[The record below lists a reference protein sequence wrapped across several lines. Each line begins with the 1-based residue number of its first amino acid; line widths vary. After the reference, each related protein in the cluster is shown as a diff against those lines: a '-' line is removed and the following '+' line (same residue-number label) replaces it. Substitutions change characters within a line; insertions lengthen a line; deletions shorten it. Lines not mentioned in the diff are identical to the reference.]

1 MGELMTT
8 VLFTGVKTAT
18 YDVLTEARKHFTQ
31 SELAKRLDIDV
42 RTVRRWEVRE
52 SEPPKYVS
60 LALKQL
66 MLPLAAEYE
75 SSADFTF
82 VDLFAGIGGIRRAFE
97 EQGGRCVFTS
107 EWDAYAQKTYAANFP
122 DGHDIAGDITQVNE
136 ALIPDHDVLLAGFP
150 CQPFSIAG
158 VSKKNALGRAH
169 GFDDETQ
176 GTLFFD
182 LERIIAAKRPRAF
195 LLENVKNLKS
205 HDKGRTF
212 EVIHRTLTQKLGYDV
227 HYKVIDG
234 AHFVPQHRE
243 RILIVGFREPVA
255 FDWDILNLPPKGS
268 HLLEEIL
275 HKTDGSEPVLSW
287 DDGRFFDHKKRIVN
301 PKYTLTENL
310 WSYLQAYKAKHA
322 AAGNGFGFGLVTGK
336 QVSRTL
342 SARYYKDGSE
352 ILISQ
357 GASNR
362 PRRLTPR
369 ECARLMGFSDEFR
382 IPVSDTR
389 AYQQFAD
396 AAVVPVI
403 ASVARLLLSSLK
415 TVQVGV
421 SHEVIEPSPVSESVV
436 KKGLWTKEQVKLAFH
451 LYCQLPF
458 GKLDQRT
465 AEVIELARLIGRT
478 PSAVA
483 MKLVNLASLDPAIRN
498 SGRAG
503 LSNASALDRQVW
515 DAFHADWEALAIE
528 AAQIKA
534 ALASERNESLI
545 PPPEMQPE
553 VEDFVGLDRQV
564 LATQRVK
571 QSFFRRAVLSG
582 YRGRCCMSGLS
593 DSRLLI
599 ASHIVPWSYDKNT
612 RLNPRNGLCLSAIH
626 DKAFDR
632 GLITLSDEFTVVLS
646 AQLLRSKDAFVK
658 EVLIPIHG
666 KQIELPERFLPSP
679 EFIEHHRTVVFA
691 NEKSTSAKRG

>member
-1 MGELMTT
+1 
-8 VLFTGVKTAT
+8 
-18 YDVLTEARKHFTQ
+18 
-31 SELAKRLDIDV
+31 
-42 RTVRRWEVRE
+42 
-52 SEPPKYVS
+52 
-60 LALKQL
+60 
-66 MLPLAAEYE
+66 
-75 SSADFTF
+75 
-82 VDLFAGIGGIRRAFE
+82 
-97 EQGGRCVFTS
+97 
-107 EWDAYAQKTYAANFP
+107 
-122 DGHDIAGDITQVNE
+122 
-136 ALIPDHDVLLAGFP
+136 
-150 CQPFSIAG
+150 
-158 VSKKNALGRAH
+158 
-169 GFDDETQ
+169 
-176 GTLFFD
+176 
-182 LERIIAAKRPRAF
+182 
-195 LLENVKNLKS
+195 
-205 HDKGRTF
+205 
-212 EVIHRTLTQKLGYDV
+212 
-227 HYKVIDG
+227 
-234 AHFVPQHRE
+234 
-243 RILIVGFREPVA
+243 
-255 FDWDILNLPPKGS
+255 
-268 HLLEEIL
+268 
-275 HKTDGSEPVLSW
+275 
-287 DDGRFFDHKKRIVN
+287 
-301 PKYTLTENL
+301 
-310 WSYLQAYKAKHA
+310 
-322 AAGNGFGFGLVTGK
+322 
-336 QVSRTL
+336 
-342 SARYYKDGSE
+342 
-352 ILISQ
+352 
-357 GASNR
+357 
-362 PRRLTPR
+362 
-369 ECARLMGFSDEFR
+369 
-382 IPVSDTR
+382 
-389 AYQQFAD
+389 
-396 AAVVPVI
+396 
-403 ASVARLLLSSLK
+403 
-415 TVQVGV
+415 
-421 SHEVIEPSPVSESVV
+421 V

-534 ALASERNESLI
+534 ALANERNESLI